1 MSYPPK
7 IYCPKGTHDPKL
19 GQGFAYR
26 KPSLPIAETT
36 GYRGLVNTPRSFVI
50 AVDGPAASGK
60 GTIAKALARH
70 FGLPFMDTGK
80 LYRACGLAVRL
91 AGHDPYDAEAAASAA
106 RAIDTTLLDDPD
118 LMNSINS
125 DYASI
130 VSSHPA
136 VRAALFETQRSFA
149 QQPGGAVLDGRDIGT
164 VIAPDAEAKL
174 FVTATPHVRAQRRH
188 AELHGRGTEQPL
200 ADVLADIEAR
210 DARDSG
216 RSTAP
221 LVRAAD
227 AALLD
232 TSDLGID
239 AAVGQAIRLVE
250 EALARRG
257 QHSA

>member
-1 MSYPPK
+1 MPA
-7 IYCPKGTHDPKL
+7 
-19 GQGFAYR
+19 F
-26 KPSLPIAETT
+26 PSLARHAIAGPVSTAIP
-36 GYRGLVNTPRSFVI
+36 LVI

-60 GTIAKALARH
+60 GTIAKALANH
-70 FGLPFMDTGK
+70 YGLPFMDTGK

-91 AGHDPYDAEAAASAA
+91 AGHDPYDAEAAAKAA
-106 RAIDTTLLDDPD
+106 RHLDAALLGDAN
-118 LMNSINS
+118 LMSSLNS

-136 VRAALFETQRSFA
+136 VRAALLETQQAFA
-149 QQPGGAVLDGRDIGT
+149 AQPGGAVLDGRDIGT
-164 VIAPDAEAKL
+164 VIAPDASAKL
-174 FVTATPHVRAQRRH
+174 FVTASAHVRATRRY
-188 AELHGRGTEQPL
+188 AELASRGGDQTL
-200 ADVLADIEAR
+200 ADVLADIAAR

-216 RSTAP
+216 RSAAP
-221 LVRAAD
+221 LRQAND

-232 TSDLGID
+232 TSDLSIA